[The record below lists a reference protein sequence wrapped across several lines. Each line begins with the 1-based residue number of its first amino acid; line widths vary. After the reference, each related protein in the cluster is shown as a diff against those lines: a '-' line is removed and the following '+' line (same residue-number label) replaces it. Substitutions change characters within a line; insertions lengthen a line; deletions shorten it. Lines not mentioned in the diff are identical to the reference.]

1 MHYNRAKFFS
11 AVRKDFGSLKQSQVD
26 GFNFILDAWETRYA
40 YRDHR
45 DLAYALAT
53 TWHETGRTMQP
64 IREAYGTSTAD
75 SIRRLDNAWAKG
87 QLGKVSKPYW
97 RTGFFGRGYVQLT
110 HEANYRK
117 AQEKLK
123 ALFDIDV
130 DFVNNPDLVMK
141 PEYAVLIM
149 FIGMIEGWFAGDKGG
164 RHTFSRYFSVRVDD
178 PIGARRII
186 NGTDEAA
193 KIAAYHVKFLTAL
206 RDSQESGAFAPQEAV
221 EAPVPVPAP
230 TPAPKAPEPPTAL
243 PEAPVASAPVKEPSL
258 LGTLVIAFG
267 MWLKGKL

>member
-1 MHYNRAKFFS
+1 MHFNRAKFFS
-11 AVRKDFGSLKQSQVD
+11 AVRKDFGTLKQSQVD
-26 GFNFILDAWETRYA
+26 GFNFILDAWEARYA
-40 YRDHR
+40 DKDPRY
-45 DLAYALAT
+45 LAYALAT
-53 TWHETGRTMQP
+53 TWHETGRTMEP

-87 QLGKVSKPYW
+87 KLGKVSTPYW

-110 HEANYRK
+110 HEFNYRK

-123 ALFDIDV
+123 ALFGIEV
-130 DFVNNPDLVMK
+130 DFVKNPDLVMN

-149 FIGMIEGWFAGDKGG
+149 FIGMIEGWFAGDKKG
-164 RHTFSRYFSVRVDD
+164 RHTFSRYFNATVDD

-193 KIAAYHVKFLTAL
+193 KIAAYHVDFLSAL
-206 RDSQESGAFAPQEAV
+206 RDSQEAVQAPI
-221 EAPVPVPAP
+221 PVSAP
-230 TPAPKAPEPPTAL
+230 TPAPKAPEPVTPV
-243 PEAPVASAPVKEPSL
+243 PEAPVAVKEPSL